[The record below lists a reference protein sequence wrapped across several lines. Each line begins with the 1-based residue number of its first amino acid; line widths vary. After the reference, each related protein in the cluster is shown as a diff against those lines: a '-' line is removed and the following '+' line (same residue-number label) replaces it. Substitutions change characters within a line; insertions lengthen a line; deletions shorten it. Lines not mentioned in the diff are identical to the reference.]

1 MAWTIRFE
9 PRALGE
15 LKKLDQSV
23 QRRVVQFLEERVAG
37 KGDPRDFGKPM
48 TGDKVGL
55 WRYRVGAY
63 RIICRIQDQLM
74 VVLVLRVV
82 HRKHVYR

>member
-1 MAWTIRFE
+1 M
-9 PRALGE
+9 
-15 LKKLDQSV
+15 KKLDQSV

-48 TGDKVGL
+48 TGDKAGL

-63 RIICRIQDQLM
+63 RIVCRIQDHLL
-74 VVLVLRVV
+74 VVLVLRVA